1 MTRLLLASD
10 FDGTLAPLQTDPTRV
25 TIDPQAYALLKE
37 AAETRAVEVAVISG
51 RDLGDLRE
59 RTAGLRCWLSGSH
72 GHEIMSPAGELI
84 QEGVAWSG
92 SLDPDWEARAR
103 AAGLRLEPKRFG
115 VGLHWR
121 DVPGIDEAHPLIGEF
136 ESWAGGHG
144 LSLVRGRCVVEAA
157 IGGAS
162 KETVLKIL
170 LERTGAPRLLYA
182 GDDLTDFP
190 ALEFAASQGRGWL
203 ISSAERPEESPPG
216 VERVKSR
223 EELLKRFREELDA
236 IRV

>member
-10 FDGTLAPLQTDPTRV
+10 FDGTLAALQTDPTRV
-25 TIDPQAYALLKE
+25 TIDPLAYALLRE
-37 AAETRAVEVAVISG
+37 AADTPAVEVAVISG

-84 QEGVAWSG
+84 QKGEAWRG
-92 SLDPDWEARAR
+92 SLDRDWETRAR
-103 AAGLRLEPKRFG
+103 AAGFRLEPKRFG

-121 DVPGIDEAHPLIGEF
+121 DVSGIDESHPLIGEF

-144 LSLVRGRCVVEAA
+144 LSLVRGRCVVEAS

-162 KETVLKIL
+162 KETVLGIL
-170 LERTGAPRLLYA
+170 LQRTGASRLLYA

-190 ALEFAASQGRGWL
+190 ALGFAAAHGRGWL
-203 ISSAERPEESPPG
+203 IASAERPEEPPPE
-216 VERVKSR
+216 VERVESR
-223 EELLKRFREELDA
+223 DELLKRFREELAA
-236 IRV
+236 IRA

>member
-25 TIDPQAYALLKE
+25 TIDPRAYALLRE
-37 AAETRAVEVAVISG
+37 AAETPAVEVAVISG
-51 RDLGDLRE
+51 RDLDDLRE

-72 GHEIMSPAGELI
+72 GHEIMSPGGDLI
-84 QEGVAWSG
+84 QKREAWSG
-92 SLDPDWEARAR
+92 TLDRDWEARAR
-103 AAGLRLEPKRFG
+103 AAGFRLEPKRFG

-121 DVPGIDEAHPLIGEF
+121 EVPGIDAAHPLIGEF

-144 LSLVRGRCVVEAA
+144 LSLVRGRCVVEAS

-162 KETVLKIL
+162 KETVLRIL
-170 LERTGAPRLLYA
+170 LERTGASRLLYA

-190 ALEFAASQGRGWL
+190 ALGFAAGQGRGWL
-203 ISSAERPEESPPG
+203 IASAERPEEPPPG
-216 VERVKSR
+216 VERVESR
-223 EELLKRFREELDA
+223 KELLERFREELEK
-236 IRV
+236 IR